1 MTPDLTLVSLHRERS
16 VLRVCM
22 ADERR
27 RNALSVQMTA
37 DLRSALSDLEGV
49 AAITLFST
57 GPHFCAGGDHDEVAT
72 LTPEQMRTY
81 QADLGAVF
89 AALGVCPVP
98 VVVAVQGRAIG
109 GGTELAARADFVVA
123 ERSAV
128 FALPQIPMGIGVTSG
143 MVRVLAAR
151 CGLGFARRMLLRGER
166 ITAVEAHERGLVDI
180 LVGDGDSRGAAI
192 AIAEELAA
200 RSGSAMSRARAA
212 LARVVAGS
220 PTRPAVG

>member
-16 VLRVCM
+16 MLHVCM

-37 DLRSALSDLEGV
+37 DLRSALNELGDA
-49 AAITLFST
+49 AAITLFSK

-72 LTPEQMRTY
+72 LTSEQMRTY

-89 AALGVCPVP
+89 TALGDCPVP

-128 FALPQIPMGIGVTSG
+128 FALPQIPMGIGVTNG
-143 MVRVLAAR
+143 MVRILVAR

-166 ITAVEAHERGLVDI
+166 ITAVEAHERGLVDV
-180 LVGDGDSRGAAI
+180 LVGDGDSRGVAI

-220 PTRPAVG
+220 PARPAVG